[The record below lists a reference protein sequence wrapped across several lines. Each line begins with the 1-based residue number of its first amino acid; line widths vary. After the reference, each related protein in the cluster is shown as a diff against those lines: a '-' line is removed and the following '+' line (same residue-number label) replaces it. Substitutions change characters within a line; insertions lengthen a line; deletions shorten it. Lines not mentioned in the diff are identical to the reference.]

1 MKNQNTRKGGCL
13 FTIIKWIALLV
24 VLVGV
29 VYYFFG
35 GLIVSQAIKGVG
47 KMANVDMGGDVSI
60 NLTDQE
66 IKISNFYIANPQ
78 PEYTKATAISFG
90 EVFMRAKITLAALKK
105 EAPLESDEIRISA
118 PRVQLEKEKNSTLLS
133 IMSKNNIKEIE
144 NRFLSIV
151 PQNKSGASEEQAKP
165 EAVSEEKADS
175 KPMKIRIN
183 KVVFEDG
190 MLSYSSGKNVSSVKL
205 PSFTI
210 EGIGSQEGGT
220 TVSGAIVDI
229 ISNFSIQTLS
239 SIKNLALDIGSAAG
253 DITKDETDEITKQLK
268 DIFKLLKK

>member
-24 VLVGV
+24 VLMGV

-78 PEYTKATAISFG
+78 PDYTKATAISFG

-105 EAPLESDEIRISA
+105 EAPLEIDEIRISA

-144 NRFLSIV
+144 NRFLSMV
-151 PQNKSGASEEQAKP
+151 PQNKSDA
-165 EAVSEEKADS
+165 SEEKADS
-175 KPMKIRIN
+175 KPIKIRIN

-253 DITKDETDEITKQLK
+253 DITKDEADEITKQVK
-268 DIFKLLKK
+268 DVFKLLKK

>member
-24 VLVGV
+24 VLMGV

-78 PEYTKATAISFG
+78 PDYTKATAISFG
-90 EVFMRAKITLAALKK
+90 EVFMRSKITLAALKK
-105 EAPLESDEIRISA
+105 EAPLEIDEIRISA

-144 NRFLSIV
+144 NRFLSMV
-151 PQNKSGASEEQAKP
+151 PQNKSD
-165 EAVSEEKADS
+165 VSEEKADS
-175 KPMKIRIN
+175 KPIKIRIN

-253 DITKDETDEITKQLK
+253 DITKDEADEITKQVK
-268 DIFKLLKK
+268 DVFKLLKK

>member
-13 FTIIKWIALLV
+13 FTIIKLITMLV
-24 VLVGV
+24 VMLGV

-35 GLIVSQAIKGVG
+35 GLIASKAIKGVG

-66 IKISNFYIANPQ
+66 IKITNFYIANPQ

-90 EVFMRAKITLAALKK
+90 EVFVRAKLTIAALKK
-105 EAPLESDEIRISA
+105 EAPLEVDEIRISA
-118 PRVQLEKEKNSTLLS
+118 PRVQLEKEKNSTILS

-144 NRFLSIV
+144 NRFLAML
-151 PQNKSGASEEQAKP
+151 PQGKASEKKEQAP
-165 EAVSEEKADS
+165 AEEKAES

-190 MLSYSSGKNVSSVKL
+190 MISYSSGKNISSVKL

-210 EGIGSQEGGT
+210 EGIGAQEGGT
-220 TVSGAIVDI
+220 TVSGAFVDI
-229 ISNFSIQTLS
+229 ISNFSMQTLS
-239 SIKNLALDIGSAAG
+239 AIKNLALDIGSAAG
-253 DITKDETDEITKQLK
+253 DITKDSADEITKQVK
-268 DIFKLLKK
+268 DVFNLLKK